1 MENNNSGL
9 KLLSI
14 MALVFGAGYRIGNS
28 SADEL
33 KHDIDSI
40 LDFFSNYGEKTV
52 NLIKEFLDNTEEM
65 SSDEIKANVEKIL
78 SQAVKKIDQI
88 K

>member
-1 MENNNSGL
+1 MENSGV

-14 MALVFGAGYRIGNS
+14 LALAFGAGYRIGNS

-33 KHDIDSI
+33 KDRIDSI
-40 LDFFSNYGEKTV
+40 LDFFSNYGDKTV
-52 NLIKEFLDNTEEM
+52 NLIKDFLDNTEEM

-78 SQAVKKIDQI
+78 TQAVKKIDQV